1 MTRDYSDYI
10 NDIANSIDEIEEFI
24 EDIDFDTFS
33 NDKKTINAVIRSL
46 EVMGEAAT
54 KIPSDIRDK
63 YPDIPWRRMAGM
75 RNKLIH
81 EYFGVDLEIVWT
93 VCTEEIPPLKPF
105 ITQLASDLKEE
116 EPQEKAADDSQPTQS
131 EDDSSDYLEKES

>member
-10 NDIANSIDEIEEFI
+10 NDIANSIDEIKEFI
-24 EDIDFDTFS
+24 GDIDFDTFS
-33 NDKKTINAVIRSL
+33 DDKKTINAVIRSL
-46 EVMGEAAT
+46 EVMGEAVT

-63 YPDIPWRRMAGM
+63 YPNIPWTRMAGM

-105 ITQLASDLKEE
+105 ITSLVSALKKEE
-116 EPQEKAADDSQPTQS
+116 PHGKAAD
-131 EDDSSDYLEKES
+131 

>member
-33 NDKKTINAVIRSL
+33 FDKKTINAVIRSL

-63 YPDIPWRRMAGM
+63 YPNIPWSRMAGM

-105 ITQLASDLKEE
+105 ITKLVSNLKKEE
-116 EPQEKAADDSQPTQS
+116 PHGKAGDDLQPTQP
-131 EDDSSDYLEKES
+131 DDNSGNHLENER

>member
-33 NDKKTINAVIRSL
+33 DDKKTINAVIRSL
-46 EVMGEAAT
+46 EVMGEAVT

-63 YPDIPWRRMAGM
+63 YPNIPWTRMAGM

-105 ITQLASDLKEE
+105 ISSLVSALK
-116 EPQEKAADDSQPTQS
+116 
-131 EDDSSDYLEKES
+131 KE